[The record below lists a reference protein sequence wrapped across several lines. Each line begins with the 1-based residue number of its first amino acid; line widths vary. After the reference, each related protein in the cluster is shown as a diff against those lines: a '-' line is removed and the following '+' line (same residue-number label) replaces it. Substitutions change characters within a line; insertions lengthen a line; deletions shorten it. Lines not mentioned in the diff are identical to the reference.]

1 MAEEKE
7 INKKKTVGSKNGK
20 KTASIQTKRN
30 QPPLTGKATI
40 HLMVDGSKPVLPG
53 LMFPLPFSSGI
64 QAETLREANA
74 GEHLIGFI
82 YTLSEK
88 DVPNSGKTEQ
98 DGEEKN
104 ENEQEE
110 ARITK
115 KVKRLTS
122 VGTTAR
128 IMRFEELP
136 DGNIHGLFQ
145 GLKRFRLLSVHLNGD
160 KLMGEVEYLEEIPV
174 PENHQKSLYL
184 AMTAIMRKILKLN
197 PSYADEM
204 QSLVERADPN
214 ELSKLADFSIVLT
227 SATALEIQFVL
238 EELDVEARIKMVL
251 LVLKKELIALKAKE
265 EISREVDGRL
275 SKQQREFVL
284 REQMRYI
291 KEQLGYGRN
300 SKSDEDYYIK
310 RLEDLKDSIT
320 DEVADK
326 IQDEIDKLNLMT
338 PQSPEYTVARNYLDW
353 LTGMPWNVFTKD
365 RLDVK
370 VARRILDRDHYGLED
385 VKKRIL
391 EFIGVSKL
399 KGEIDGSIICLVGPP
414 GVGKTSLGHSIAEAL
429 GRKFFRF
436 SLGGMRDEAE
446 IKGHRRTYVGALPG
460 KVIEAVKICGSKNPV
475 IMLDEIDKLG
485 QSYQGDPASALLEV
499 LDPEQNVNFR
509 DHYLDIPFDLSQ
521 VMFIATANT
530 TDSIPSPLLDRM
542 ELITLSGY
550 ITEEKLEIAKR
561 HLIPKLLPKHG
572 LKKSNITFTQAAIRE
587 IANSYAREA
596 GVRALE
602 KSIKAIMRKA
612 AMEIAEGT
620 QPADEKI
627 TITPDNLS
635 KYLGKPRFT
644 DDELMKHTEV
654 GVAMGLAWTSLGG
667 ATLYIEA
674 VAVPGKGE
682 LQLTGQLG
690 DVMKESIHI
699 ARTVLEANA
708 VQFKIPDKYFKENN
722 IHVHVPAGATPKDG
736 PSAGI
741 TMAVAMLSLATG
753 RKLPQNWAMTGELTL
768 KGRVLP
774 VGGIKEK
781 TIAAKR
787 AGVHDIIMPKAN
799 EKDYEEIPERV
810 RDGLVVH
817 YVEQIDEV
825 FGLLFEKTP
834 VTIV

>member
-1 MAEEKE
+1 MTEEKE
-7 INKKKTVGSKNGK
+7 KKLKLNLRKRDG
-20 KTASIQTKRN
+20 KTARPAVAKDEDDFEENTEGR
-30 QPPLTGKATI
+30 TTI
-40 HLMVDGSKPVLPG
+40 HLMVDGSKPVFPG
-53 LMFPLPFSSGI
+53 LMFPLPFASGL
-64 QAETLREANA
+64 QADTLREANA
-74 GEHLIGFI
+74 TDHILGFV
-82 YTLSEK
+82 YTLREVDNDDKNAEK
-88 DVPNSGKTEQ
+88 SDDDDKEH
-98 DGEEKN
+98 DAK
-104 ENEQEE
+104 
-110 ARITK
+110 RI
-115 KVKRLTS
+115 KRKELAP

-136 DGNIHGLFQ
+136 DGNAHGLFQ
-145 GLKRFRLLSVHLNGD
+145 GLKRFKLLAVRVENG
-160 KLMGEVEYLEEIPV
+160 KLMGDIEYLEEEPV
-174 PENHQKSLYL
+174 PEDKQKPLFL
-184 AMTAIMRKILKLN
+184 AMQSAMRTILKLN
-197 PSYADEM
+197 PTYAEEL
-204 QSLVERADPN
+204 QSLVERADQK
-214 ELSKLADFSIVLT
+214 ELSKLADFTIVLT
-227 SATALEIQFVL
+227 SASTIELQIAL
-238 EELDVEARIKMVL
+238 EELDVRERVKEVL
-251 LVLKKELIALKAKE
+251 AILKKEIIALKAKE
-265 EISREVDGRL
+265 DISREVDGRL
-275 SKQQREFVL
+275 SKQQHEFVL

-291 KEQLGYGRN
+291 KEQLGIGHN
-300 SKSDEDYYIK
+300 SKSDEDHYLT
-310 RLEDLKDSIT
+310 RLEEIREFIP
-320 DEVADK
+320 DEVAEK
-326 IQDEIDKLNLMT
+326 IQDEIDKLNLVT
-338 PQSPEYTVARNYLDW
+338 PQSPEYTVSRNYLDW
-353 LTGMPWNVFTKD
+353 LTGLPWNKLTND

-370 VARRILDRDHYGLED
+370 IARRILDRDHYGLED

-399 KGEIDGSIICLVGPP
+399 KGEIDGSIICLIGPP
-414 GVGKTSLGHSIAEAL
+414 GVGKTSLGHSIAEAV

-446 IKGHRRTYVGALPG
+446 IKGHRRTYIGALPG
-460 KVIEAVKICGSKNPV
+460 KVIEAVKICGSRNPV
-475 IMLDEIDKLG
+475 IMLDEIDKMG

-509 DHYLDIPFDLSQ
+509 DHYLDVPFDLSK

-530 TDSIPSPLLDRM
+530 ADSIPSPLLDRM

-550 ITEEKLEIAKR
+550 ITDEKLEIAKR

-572 LKKSNITFTQAAIRE
+572 LKKSNISFTSPAIRE

-602 KSIKAIMRKA
+602 KSIKTIMRKA
-612 AMEIAEGT
+612 AMDVAEGI
-620 QPADEKI
+620 QPENEKVVI
-627 TITPDNLS
+627 SPDNLE

-644 DDELMKHTEV
+644 DDELMKQPEV

-667 ATLYIEA
+667 ATLYIES

-690 DVMKESIHI
+690 DVMKESIRI

-708 VQFKIPDKYFKENN
+708 KTFKIPDKFFKKND

-741 TMAVAMLSLATG
+741 TMAVSMLSLATN
-753 RKLPQNWAMTGELTL
+753 RTLPRNWAMTGELTL

-787 AGVHDIIMPKAN
+787 AGVLDIIMPKAN
-799 EKDYEEIPERV
+799 EKDFAEIPDRV
-810 RDGLVVH
+810 RKDLTVH

-825 FGLLFEKTP
+825 FALLFK
-834 VTIV
+834 